1 MELRSHHQP
10 GLLRL
15 EIEQKA
21 LVRRPDW
28 EQMLACRRPDTVL
41 IILDLRAADFIS
53 SLFLQATTRPS

>member
-1 MELRSHHQP
+1 
-10 GLLRL
+10 L